1 MKLNNISSVVS
12 AFEENMLDDELVIYV
27 KEYHK
32 IVVLNQ
38 TAGFIWKFILACYEN
53 DLSINTD
60 DIVSYILKEY
70 KDSIPIKEE
79 LNNDVNETIHLLS
92 ESSLIMGKFIGED

>member
-1 MKLNNISSVVS
+1 MKLNNVSIVVS
-12 AFEENMLDDELVIYV
+12 AFEENMLDDELVVYV

-38 TAGFIWKFILACYEN
+38 TAGFIWKYILACYE
-53 DLSINTD
+53 DDISMNTD

-70 KDSIPIKEE
+70 KDSIPTDEE
-79 LNNDVNETIHLLS
+79 LNNDVNDTIHLLF
-92 ESSLIMGKFIGED
+92 ESSLIMETFAERD